1 MQADTQMV
9 AKTKKPK
16 AGSGVKTQSEELR
29 KQGVKSQGT
38 CVEEIRLSQG
48 NN

>member
-38 CVEEIRLSQG
+38 CVEDGKVEPGQ
-48 NN
+48 